1 MSNLY
6 GILKKSQ
13 TAISLKKYQL
23 GIKLSQDVLSIDP
36 NNALAYY
43 NLALA
48 YLYLKNY
55 DKAEEFIK
63 SALSFEPNLENS
75 LGVYSVILFKK
86 EQYQAALKKADEI
99 LKINPHNE
107 TAIYFKACIFNEL
120 KKYKEA
126 EWYIKKALELSPN
139 SNSYHLKLA
148 EIYSDTN
155 RKNLAEQE
163 YLEALKQEPNDS
175 ISLNNYGMHILAK
188 NWGDKKG
195 LKLLRAS
202 LRSNPDDKTVID
214 NYEAYY
220 TYQNF
225 FFICMKAYKEICEI
239 LLPKKDVFSVII
251 ISLLIYLLDPQVCI
265 RIYTI
270 ILPFLVLYIIAF
282 IYIKKHFYQSPE

>member
-1 MSNLY
+1 MKALNNYILSSDKLFGLILSEPFKIDLEDYNKILY
-6 GILKKSQ
+6 KKR
-13 TAISLKKYQL
+13 
-23 GIKLSQDVLSIDP
+23 
-36 NNALAYY
+36 
-43 NLALA
+43 
-48 YLYLKNY
+48 
-55 DKAEEFIK
+55 
-63 SALSFEPNLENS
+63 
-75 LGVYSVILFKK
+75 LFKK
-86 EQYQAALKKADEI
+86 DI
-99 LKINPHNE
+99 
-107 TAIYFKACIFNEL
+107 
-120 KKYKEA
+120 
-126 EWYIKKALELSPN
+126 
-139 SNSYHLKLA
+139 
-148 EIYSDTN
+148 
-155 RKNLAEQE
+155 
-163 YLEALKQEPNDS
+163 PNDF

-282 IYIKKHFYQSPE
+282 IYTKKHFYQNPE